1 MNWYPLR
8 VISGK
13 ESKVK
18 DNLLFELD
26 YQNLIEEVTDILI
39 PSENIVEMKDGKKK
53 VKNKVFF
60 PGYILV
66 QMSDS
71 KEARHIIENMDG
83 VISFVGP
90 NGSPVSYTHL
100 TLPTILLV

>member
-26 YQNLIEEVTDILI
+26 YQNLVSEVSDILI

-53 VKNKVFF
+53 IKNKVFF
-60 PGYILV
+60 LDTY
-66 QMSDS
+66 
-71 KEARHIIENMDG
+71 
-83 VISFVGP
+83 
-90 NGSPVSYTHL
+90 
-100 TLPTILLV
+100 

>member
-26 YQNLIEEVTDILI
+26 YQNLNEEVTDILI
-39 PSENIVEMKDGKKK
+39 PSENIVEMNQTNCKAI
-53 VKNKVFF
+53 VRC
-60 PGYILV
+60 P
-66 QMSDS
+66 
-71 KEARHIIENMDG
+71 
-83 VISFVGP
+83 
-90 NGSPVSYTHL
+90 
-100 TLPTILLV
+100 

>member
-39 PSENIVEMKDGKKK
+39 PSENIVEMTKSLKC
-53 VKNKVFF
+53 
-60 PGYILV
+60 
-66 QMSDS
+66 
-71 KEARHIIENMDG
+71 
-83 VISFVGP
+83 
-90 NGSPVSYTHL
+90 
-100 TLPTILLV
+100 

>member
-26 YQNLIEEVTDILI
+26 YQNLSDQVSDILI

-53 VKNKVFF
+53 IKNKVFS
-60 PGYILV
+60 LV
-66 QMSDS
+66 MFWF
-71 KEARHIIENMDG
+71 K
-83 VISFVGP
+83 
-90 NGSPVSYTHL
+90 
-100 TLPTILLV
+100 

>member
-26 YQNLIEEVTDILI
+26 YQNLIQEVTDILI

-53 VKNKVFF
+53 VKKQLYDDINYK
-60 PGYILV
+60 YL
-66 QMSDS
+66 
-71 KEARHIIENMDG
+71 
-83 VISFVGP
+83 
-90 NGSPVSYTHL
+90 
-100 TLPTILLV
+100 

>member
-53 VKNKVFF
+53 IKNKRNSHKIYDYYLLGNLNDEFHF
-60 PGYILV
+60 QTNDILKR
-66 QMSDS
+66 SLIT
-71 KEARHIIENMDG
+71 KATKIEG
-83 VISFVGP
+83 
-90 NGSPVSYTHL
+90 L
-100 TLPTILLV
+100 KAE

>member
-26 YQNLIEEVTDILI
+26 YQNLNEEVEDILI
-39 PSENIVEMKDGKKK
+39 PSENIVEMKDGKKEGQK
-53 VKNKVFF
+53 QSFF
-60 PGYILV
+60 PWLHSSSNVRIKR
-66 QMSDS
+66 ST
-71 KEARHIIENMDG
+71 
-83 VISFVGP
+83 
-90 NGSPVSYTHL
+90 THN
-100 TLPTILLV
+100 

>member
-26 YQNLIEEVTDILI
+26 YQNLADQVSDILI

-53 VKNKVFF
+53 LKIKFF
-60 PGYILV
+60 PGYV
-66 QMSDS
+66 WY
-71 KEARHIIENMDG
+71 K
-83 VISFVGP
+83 
-90 NGSPVSYTHL
+90 
-100 TLPTILLV
+100 